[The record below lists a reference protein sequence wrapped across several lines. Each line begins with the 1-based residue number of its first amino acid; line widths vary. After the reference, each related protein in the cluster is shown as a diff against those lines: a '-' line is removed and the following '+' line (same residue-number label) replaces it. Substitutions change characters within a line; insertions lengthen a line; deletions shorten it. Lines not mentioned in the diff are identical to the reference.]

1 MSSEGAAAGDC
12 SSAPFGKFLPS
23 HQSAQ
28 PGSLWWARHEWRCIH
43 EPGRRWSGGRSAWWQ
58 PQCLLHKLP
67 ATPKKVENHERGL
80 MVVKLN
86 KDNWSLTQNCERILS
101 SLCLQVLGSNDA
113 CRYSPAEHRK
123 TTETRGSPHL
133 SVIQVTEPSDD
144 LLLVQLV
151 SFELHTSNGL
161 HGAVILQALLPS
173 KLRLLRR
180 ALF

>member
-23 HQSAQ
+23 HPSAQ
-28 PGSLWWARHEWRCIH
+28 PGSLWWARHGWRCIH
-43 EPGRRWSGGRSAWWQ
+43 EPGRRWSGGRSVWWQ

-67 ATPKKVENHERGL
+67 ATPKKVENHERDL

-113 CRYSPAEHRK
+113 NIHPLNIEKPLKLEDHLTCPSYRWQNPLMIFCLYSWSA
-123 TTETRGSPHL
+123 L
-133 SVIQVTEPSDD
+133 SSI
-144 LLLVQLV
+144 
-151 SFELHTSNGL
+151 
-161 HGAVILQALLPS
+161 
-173 KLRLLRR
+173 RR
-180 ALF
+180 MVCMVR